1 MIMLMTLKMFEEEEV
16 YLWEYLRR
24 KEEEEVM
31 EMLSILLSSLL
42 QQFCNPRSMDVR
54 M

>member
-1 MIMLMTLKMFEEEEV
+1 MMIMLMTLKMFEDEEV
-16 YLWEYLRR
+16 YLMEYLRR

-42 QQFCNPRSMDVR
+42 Q
-54 M
+54 